1 MTLLYCDW
9 HFGKAPV
16 KEGVTYGYELGQV
29 ARSIAAGEGFSSP
42 LRMVHTGATAWFT
55 PIYPYLVAGIFKL
68 WGIYSDKSHIIIETL
83 NCASSALTIIPI
95 YAIGKRTFGRGVALA
110 SSWTWVFLPT
120 ALYFPIVWVWDT
132 SVTALL
138 FALIFWATLAIR
150 TERRVPFW
158 AGYGALCVVGVLT
171 NPSVLAPLPFLAV
184 WLVLDARKRRS
195 PWVLPVGVA
204 TLVFVVGLI
213 PWTVRN
219 HEVFGKV
226 IVLRSNF
233 GLELWLGNNPQA
245 TDIGSP
251 WMHPSD
257 NPAEAEKYK
266 QMGEIAYMA
275 EKQREALRFMR
286 THPAWTLNLIF
297 HRFVYTWLT
306 VSDTPIDSW
315 LDGPL
320 YIKGL
325 LVLSW
330 SIALLSLLGVLFAY
344 RSRLPEAAP
353 FGLVLLTFP
362 LVYYVTHSSTL
373 RYRFPMDPIMVL
385 LAAHG
390 VTCLVSLARH
400 RKTSL
405 DPTEPVPSIS
415 AD

>member
-1 MTLLYCDW
+1 MTLLYCEW
-9 HFGKAPV
+9 HFGTTPV
-16 KEGVTYGYELGQV
+16 REGVPYGYELGQV

-42 LRMVHTGATAWFT
+42 LRMVHTGATVWFT

-83 NCASSALTIIPI
+83 NCATSALTVIPI
-95 YAIGKRTFGRGVALA
+95 YAIGKRTFGRRVSVAA
-110 SSWTWVFLPT
+110 SWIWVFLPT

-132 SVTALL
+132 SLTALL

-150 TERRVPFW
+150 TERRVLLW

-184 WLVLDARKRRS
+184 WLVLDARKRGS
-195 PWVLPVGVA
+195 PWVLPVSVA

-219 HEVFGKV
+219 YEVFGKV

-245 TDIGSP
+245 TDTGSP
-251 WMHPSD
+251 WMHPND
-257 NPAEAEKYK
+257 NLAEAEKYM

-275 EKQREALRFMR
+275 EKQREALRFIR